1 MMKTQDWIIVET
13 KTGKVQGKL
22 SYDVEPNVQMDLMMS
37 GYETYPEDYFNKF
50 GLDGCREMYDIDLSE
65 F

>member
-1 MMKTQDWIIVET
+1 MRKADWVIVES
-13 KTGKVQGKL
+13 KSGKVQGKL
-22 SYDVEPNVQMDLMMS
+22 AHDAEHNLMIDLMTN